1 MLVISSRE
9 FRQKQKMYLDL
20 ADKNEQVIVQRGK
33 DKAYLI
39 TPITDKGR
47 YFADPAVKARI
58 MHSLSQAERGEVTTL
73 KKEDINKL
81 LGL

>member
-9 FRQKQKMYLDL
+9 FREKQKMYLDL

-33 DKAYLI
+33 SKAYLI
-39 TPITDKGR
+39 TPITDTDR
-47 YFADPAVKARI
+47 HFSDPAVKIRLT
-58 MHSLSQAERGEVTTL
+58 HSIAQAEKGEVITL